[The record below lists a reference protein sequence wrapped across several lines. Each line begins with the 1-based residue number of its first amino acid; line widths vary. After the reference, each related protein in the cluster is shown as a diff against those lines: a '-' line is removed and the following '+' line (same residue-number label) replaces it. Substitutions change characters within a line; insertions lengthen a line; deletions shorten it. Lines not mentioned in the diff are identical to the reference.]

1 MGPPPPSYIKYKP
14 RMSPLGM
21 EQNYS
26 KVDYMITEESWNEIK
41 GLIKNVS
48 ESNKDLIEEIFD
60 KLEKFT

>member
-26 KVDYMITEESWNEIK
+26 KVDYMITEESW
-41 GLIKNVS
+41 KNVS